1 MDGDRYI
8 NAAFSSEFPREIQD
22 QLSQGAGVPAQ
33 GSIHGRALF
42 GRRIIHVTDI
52 TTEPDLQDSRVPK
65 MTNTRT
71 VLAVPMLREDIPLGA
86 IVLGRYEV
94 RSFSEREIELVT
106 TFADQ
111 AVIAI
116 ENVRLF
122 NELQSRNRDLTEALE
137 QQTATSDVLRVIASS
152 PTELQPVLDTLIANA
167 VKLSGATKG
176 HVRQVD
182 GEFYRVVAHYGES
195 LERIIFLRANPLPAG
210 PDMPIG
216 RALVERRPVHI
227 LDGLLEPEPLA
238 SFSRQTG
245 VRTLLAT
252 PLLREGTPIGGII
265 IWRDI
270 VEPFTER
277 RSTEDFRRPGCH
289 RHRERAVVQRT
300 AGAQCRTARGP
311 GASDGNGRGAR
322 HHQPLANGCAAGT
335 RCHRRER
342 HTRLW
347 DRRLGASPSGREPSR
362 FRGLILVRYPC
373 PPGELS
379 MDDSQFSWMREHG
392 TLHIPDV
399 SGQSDFPIVGTSWHW
414 RTFLGRSPSSAGR
427 TDWRTDRPPYR
438 GAPLHPGADQTA
450 RNLRRSGRDRN

>member
-1 MDGDRYI
+1 MHLTNIRPFMEKQI
-8 NAAFSSEFPREIQD
+8 
-22 QLSQGAGVPAQ
+22 
-33 GSIHGRALF
+33 AL
-42 GRRIIHVTDI
+42 
-52 TTEPDLQDSRVPK
+52 LK
-65 MTNTRT
+65 
-71 VLAVPMLREDIPLGA
+71 
-86 IVLGRYEV
+86 
-94 RSFSEREIELVT
+94 

-122 NELQSRNRDLTEALE
+122 KELQERNRGLTEALE
-137 QQTATSDVLRVIASS
+137 QQTATGEVLRVIASS

-195 LERIIFLRANPLPAG
+195 LERISFLRANPLPAN

-216 RALVERRPVHI
+216 RALVERRPIHI

-277 RSTEDFRRPGCH
+277 QIELVKTFADQAVIAIENVRLFKELQDRNHQLTEALEQQTATAEILSVISSSPTDVQPVFDTIVKNAARLCEGSGCSVVRFDGEMVHLVAQHNISAEARDGMARRYP
-289 RHRERAVVQRT
+289 RHPTRESAMERAV
-300 AGAQCRTARGP
+300 
-311 GASDGNGRGAR
+311 
-322 HHQPLANGCAAGT
+322 L
-335 RCHRRER
+335 
-342 HTRLW
+342 
-347 DRRLGASPSGREPSR
+347 
-362 FRGLILVRYPC
+362 
-373 PPGELS
+373 
-379 MDDSQFSWMREHG
+379 DS
-392 TLHIPDV
+392 TVTHIPDV
-399 SGQSDFPIVGTSWHW
+399 SQDPDFRLHVELAGEVKGLLAAPLLRDGRPIGAIGVNRSYPGSFTDNQIALLK
-414 RTFLGRSPSSAGR
+414 TFADQAVIAIENVRLFQELEERNAELREALEHQTATAEVLGIISRSP
-427 TDWRTDRPPYR
+427 TDVQPVLD
-438 GAPLHPGADQTA
+438 AIVE
-450 RNLRRSGRDRN
+450 S